1 MIHHYTVT
9 RRIQPVETDQLS
21 DQKHQANQA
30 SHMQVCLEVL
40 VSKAGINIPFMF
52 S

>member
-30 SHMQVCLEVL
+30 SHMQVCL